1 MEILKE
7 YYSTTA
13 KYDLVEIF
21 GKIGRNRTWL
31 SIFKKANKLG
41 LKKITHKEAIDKILR
56 ENLLC
61 TLKAASQE
69 RRGY

>member
-1 MEILKE
+1 MVI
-7 YYSTTA
+7 Y
-13 KYDLVEIF
+13 
-21 GKIGRNRTWL
+21 
-31 SIFKKANKLG
+31 FKKANKLG
-41 LKKITHKEAIDKILR
+41 LKKITYKEAIDKIFR